1 MIEDTGPPIGEVV
14 DLFCGIGGISHGFRR
29 AGFDIRAG
37 YDLDVSCRHGFETN
51 NAAPFFPSD
60 VGSLAADE
68 IRSRFS
74 GARPTVLVGCAP
86 CQPFS
91 TYRKGKSDERWSLL
105 ARFAELAAVVGTD
118 FVTMENVPGLVD
130 YRGGN
135 VFRRFLATL
144 SRIYSHVTHEIVNC
158 AEFGVPQSRHRL
170 VVIASRTGEVRLGEG
185 DRSATDSVADAIR
198 DLPAIPAGGVNPADP
213 LHRASRLSTLNLRR
227 IQHSRPGGTWG
238 EWPEELVAA
247 CHRDKKGAGY
257 RSVYGR
263 MSWDAPAPT
272 ITTQCYGYGN
282 GRFGHPEQD
291 RAITLREAALLQSFP
306 SDYSFFPDGK
316 FPGFKTVGRWIGNAV
331 PVALAESIARCLS
344 REISVHV

>member
-1 MIEDTGPPIGEVV
+1 MTRIGEVV

-37 YDLDVSCRHGFETN
+37 YDVDASCGHGFETN
-51 NAAPFFPSD
+51 NTAPFLPSD
-60 VGSLAADE
+60 VGNLAADE
-68 IRSRFS
+68 IGSRFS

-105 ARFAELAAVVGTD
+105 TRFAELAAAVATD
-118 FVTMENVPGLVD
+118 FVTMENVPGVVD
-130 YRGGN
+130 YRGGT
-135 VFRRFLATL
+135 VFRDFLKIL
-144 SRIYSHVTHEIVNC
+144 SGTYPHVTHEIVDC
-158 AEFGVPQSRHRL
+158 TEFGVPQRRRRL
-170 VVIASRTGEVRLGEG
+170 VVIASRNGEVRLAEG
-185 DRSATDSVADAIR
+185 DRSAPASVADAIR
-198 DLPAIPAGGVNPADP
+198 SLPAIPAGGADPADP
-213 LHRASRLSTLNLRR
+213 LHRASRLSPLNMRR
-227 IQHSRPGGTWG
+227 IRHSRPGGTWS
-238 EWPEELVAA
+238 EWPEELVAT
-247 CHRDKKGAGY
+247 CHRDRKGMGY

-272 ITTQCYGYGN
+272 VTTQCYGYGN

-306 SDYSFFPDGK
+306 PDYSFFPDGG

-331 PVALAESIARCLS
+331 PVALAEGIARRIS
-344 REISVHV
+344 REISAHA